1 MDWNGC
7 IKMMQGYLEN
17 SPLIILGSGA
27 SMPYGL
33 PSMGILAD
41 KIKEDST
48 VICDEKYDDLCF
60 AIDSHGLEGAIDSVK
75 LSSATLDAIRKVTWN
90 EVNTCD
96 LKYFNDNPTSPPNAL
111 VELLNKVIAPTP
123 NKAVVVTTNYDRLP
137 EYAADSISA
146 TVVTGFEGSLIRQ

>member
-1 MDWNGC
+1 MEWSGC

-33 PSMGILAD
+33 PSMGALAD
-41 KIKEDST
+41 KIKEDPT
-48 VICDEKYDDLCF
+48 VISDAKYDDLCS
-60 AIDSHGLEGAIDSVK
+60 AIDSLGLEGAIDSVK
-75 LSSATLDAIRKVTWN
+75 LSSVTLDAIRKVTWN
-90 EVNTCD
+90 KVNDCD

-123 NKAVVVTTNYDRLP
+123 N
-137 EYAADSISA
+137 AAG
-146 TVVTGFEGSLIRQ
+146 VLQL